1 MVMKFFK
8 CETCGNVIEFLNAS
22 GVPVM
27 CCGKKMEELVPGT
40 SDGAAEKHVPV
51 IKQEGN
57 KVTVLIGAVEHPMV
71 EAHYIQWIV
80 LETGK
85 GAQRAYLNPGEAP
98 KAEFILAEGDEVVAA
113 YEYCNLH
120 GLWKADK

>member
-1 MVMKFFK
+1 MKFFK

>member
-1 MVMKFFK
+1 MKFFK

-27 CCGKKMEELVPGT
+27 CCGKKMEELVRGT

-57 KVTVLIGAVEHPMV
+57 KVTVLIGEVEHPMV

>member
-1 MVMKFFK
+1 MKFFK

-27 CCGKKMEELVPGT
+27 CSGKKMEELVPGT

-57 KVTVLIGAVEHPMV
+57 KVTVLIGEVEHPMV

>member
-1 MVMKFFK
+1 MKLYR
-8 CETCGNVIEFLNAS
+8 CATCGNIISHVKNT

-27 CCGKKMEELVPGT
+27 CCGKKMEEIIPGT

-57 KVTVLIGAVEHPMV
+57 KVVVEVGSVEHPMADV
-71 EAHYIQWIV
+71 HYIEWII
-80 LETGK
+80 LESEK
-85 GAQRAYLNPGEAP
+85 GFQKIDLKPDQAP
-98 KAEFILAEGDEVVAA
+98 RAEFLLADGDKPVAA

-120 GLWKADK
+120 GLWKADI

>member
-1 MVMKFFK
+1 MKLLK
-8 CETCGNVIEFLNAS
+8 CAICGNIITHVKKS

-27 CCGKKMEELVPGT
+27 CCGRKMEVLVPGT

-51 IKQEGN
+51 IKQDGN
-57 KVTVLIGAVEHPMV
+57 KVVVEIGSVEHPMV
-71 EAHYIQWIV
+71 DAHYIEWII

-85 GAQRAYLNPGEAP
+85 GVQRRNLNPGEAP
-98 KAEFILAEGDEVVAA
+98 KAEFILAEDDKVVAA

-120 GLWKADK
+120 GFWKA

>member
-1 MVMKFFK
+1 MKLYR
-8 CETCGNVIEFLNAS
+8 CEICGNIISHVKSS

-27 CCGKKMEELVPGT
+27 CCGRKMQEMIPGT

-57 KVTVLIGAVEHPMV
+57 KVIVEVGSVEHPMADV
-71 EAHYIQWIV
+71 HYIEWII
-80 LETGK
+80 LETEK
-85 GAQRAYLNPGEAP
+85 GVQRRNLLPGELP
-98 KAEFILAEGDEVVAA
+98 RAEFLIADDDKVVAA

-120 GLWKADK
+120 GFWKADK